1 MIEVELPDGSIAEFP
16 DNTPDQEIERV
27 LGQEFGSQAGAPAQD
42 QMEPEIGLMDRLRNA
57 YQGYTANFGDEIV
70 AAGAA
75 TAHPLKYGDDGTD
88 WGQRYDT
95 YLARERRKIDDYRRA
110 RPVEATAVEV
120 AGAIPGM
127 LLPTRWLGG
136 LGRTAQADS
145 LAKRAKAGGTVAAIY
160 GGAYGY
166 GAGEGGAENR
176 AKSAALTGAFA
187 VPLGAAAPVIG
198 DKMARAVGKLSR
210 QLAATKMA
218 KEAPTTGQLM
228 DRKSAAYTAAE
239 ALDAP
244 PPKAEMLDFMVDLK
258 TDLWRAGYRPNLSG
272 LKEVKN
278 VMAELDK
285 VAGTLDD
292 PTTLAIMRRISQDAA
307 GSSKGNAARL
317 GRLIRKKIDNL
328 AETLDPR
335 FAGQLKEANRLNQRY
350 HKSKDMD
357 KAIDNATRQA
367 SGYENGLRIAAT
379 QMLKNEKI
387 RRGLTPDEVAM
398 LNDLSQGGPISN
410 TLRKLGYFGLGGGK
424 QHNVLSALV
433 ATGGAGMAGGYLGDV
448 GPEAALATLL
458 LGTLSRRGAAAM
470 TDRRAKLAQALMAR
484 GGKLPVRN
492 ALPNGRLSQLLL
504 QRAAPAQLPSVPVF
518 QE

>member
-1 MIEVELPDGSIAEFP
+1 
-16 DNTPDQEIERV
+16 
-27 LGQEFGSQAGAPAQD
+27 
-42 QMEPEIGLMDRLRNA
+42 
-57 YQGYTANFGDEIV
+57 
-70 AAGAA
+70 
-75 TAHPLKYGDDGTD
+75 
-88 WGQRYDT
+88 
-95 YLARERRKIDDYRRA
+95 
-110 RPVEATAVEV
+110 
-120 AGAIPGM
+120 
-127 LLPTRWLGG
+127 
-136 LGRTAQADS
+136 
-145 LAKRAKAGGTVAAIY
+145 
-160 GGAYGY
+160 
-166 GAGEGGAENR
+166 
-176 AKSAALTGAFA
+176 
-187 VPLGAAAPVIG
+187 
-198 DKMARAVGKLSR
+198 
-210 QLAATKMA
+210 
-218 KEAPTTGQLM
+218 
-228 DRKSAAYTAAE
+228 
-239 ALDAP
+239 
-244 PPKAEMLDFMVDLK
+244 
-258 TDLWRAGYRPNLSG
+258 
-272 LKEVKN
+272 
-278 VMAELDK
+278 
-285 VAGTLDD
+285 
-292 PTTLAIMRRISQDAA
+292 MRRISQDAA